1 MDEIITTLKLGIS
14 QHLEKQGSTLE
25 EFETS
30 LSNLNA
36 AEGAVKVAELM
47 QSMLEMEKNAGIWDL
62 LKTIPEMGVTSA
74 IGLGSMAGAGMYGL
88 HSYIDNQDKDVAK
101 RKAEVDRVKTL
112 TDRLKQDYGL
122 SHHTEQPH
130 A

>member
-1 MDEIITTLKLGIS
+1 MDDIITTLKLGIS
-14 QHLEKQGSTLE
+14 QHLEKQGSSLD

-62 LKTIPEMGVTSA
+62 LKSIPEMGVTSA
-74 IGLGSMAGAGMYGL
+74 IGLGSMAGAGLYGL
-88 HSYIDNQDKDVAK
+88 QSSIDGQDKDINK
-101 RKAEVDRVKTL
+101 RKAEVDRIKTL

-122 SHHTEQPH
+122 PH
-130 A
+130 QTHQHV